1 MRFLLVIM
9 AKRLPQFRGRRRAE
23 TANRVFQPRA
33 FRQQQCTKAC
43 FEDELLQQTGCQ
55 RYQQR
60 AYTAND
66 TILNQHFAWNTDR
79 PRS

>member
-9 AKRLPQFRGRRRAE
+9 AKRLSQFRGRRRVE

-33 FRQQQCTKAC
+33 FRHQQCTKAC

-55 RYQQR
+55 RYQQHGEQR

-66 TILNQHFAWNTDR
+66 TILTQHFA
-79 PRS
+79 